1 MFSLRILVFFIG
13 WTLAVPLTSETIN
26 LLEKRAPPC
35 NVRYGWTLSHKDCME
50 AASKLLMKRISVW
63 GRILPESGT
72 YENVTPL
79 GPNAP
84 PGLDRPQ
91 VPPPIIAKGAKCV
104 IGVSPT
110 PGSVIEPSDWDSIMG
125 KTYNMI
131 LNCVMPFGQG
141 GKDTAGASGNTNL
154 MIWQEDHL
162 E

>member
-1 MFSLRILVFFIG
+1 
-13 WTLAVPLTSETIN
+13 
-26 LLEKRAPPC
+26 
-35 NVRYGWTLSHKDCME
+35 ME

-91 VPPPIIAKGAKCV
+91 VPPIIAKGAKCV

-110 PGSVIEPSDWDSIMG
+110 
-125 KTYNMI
+125 
-131 LNCVMPFGQG
+131 L
-141 GKDTAGASGNTNL
+141 GASSNRRTGTL
-154 MIWQEDHL
+154 SWAKRIT
-162 E
+162 